1 MTKLSLHAFSAPTF
15 ARMLKNLAAILA
27 KAEQQAKTKGYD
39 PSVLL
44 SARLAPDMFPLIR
57 QVQIATDHAK
67 GAVARLTGN
76 QVEAI
81 EDKEIT
87 FADLQARIA
96 KVIAIGESY
105 KPDQYDGAETRES
118 RARVPSP
125 GGCISAHAERSAVTR
140 VAKSWLVRSRSET
153 IVYCA
158 TCTSTNRLAVARMTR
173 PRRTSTETRTPI
185 RRPDFRRRGDR
196 PAAPG
201 ASGSPRRAMRT
212 RPARLRSTPPPA
224 AVPPSPPPRTA
235 RPRARRR

>member
-27 KAEQQAKTKGYD
+27 KAEQQAKAKGYD

-96 KVIAIGESY
+96 KVIAIVESY
-105 KPDQYDGAETRES
+105 KPDQYEGAETRE
-118 RARVPSP
+118 
-125 GGCISAHAERSAVTR
+125 ISVKIPNAELKFSGVDYLNTWALPNFYFHLTTAYAILRHNGVDLGKR
-140 VAKSWLVRSRSET
+140 
-153 IVYCA
+153 
-158 TCTSTNRLAVARMTR
+158 
-173 PRRTSTETRTPI
+173 
-185 RRPDFRRRGDR
+185 DFLM
-196 PAAPG
+196 
-201 ASGSPRRAMRT
+201 S
-212 RPARLRSTPPPA
+212 
-224 AVPPSPPPRTA
+224 
-235 RPRARRR
+235 